1 MLRWHWQGG
10 GRLQQ
15 SFVSASRNRRF
26 LIAADHYHGRRWD
39 DRSTSEKD
47 KTMNIKA
54 ICLGA
59 FALSVLGSVA
69 FAGAL
74 DSPSNMQP
82 FYTDAS
88 MKTMKSDTEFKAA
101 WNAMSQDKR
110 NATKKECNDAAM
122 SKPYAEFCVKVH
134 QLGGNS

>member
-1 MLRWHWQGG
+1 
-10 GRLQQ
+10 
-15 SFVSASRNRRF
+15 
-26 LIAADHYHGRRWD
+26 
-39 DRSTSEKD
+39 
-47 KTMNIKA
+47 MNIKA

-59 FALSVLGSVA
+59 FALSVLGRVT

-82 FYTDAS
+82 FYADAS
-88 MKTMKSDTEFKAA
+88 MRTMKSDAEFKAA
-101 WNAMSQDKR
+101 WNAMSKDKR
-110 NATKKECNDAAM
+110 NAMKRECNDAAM